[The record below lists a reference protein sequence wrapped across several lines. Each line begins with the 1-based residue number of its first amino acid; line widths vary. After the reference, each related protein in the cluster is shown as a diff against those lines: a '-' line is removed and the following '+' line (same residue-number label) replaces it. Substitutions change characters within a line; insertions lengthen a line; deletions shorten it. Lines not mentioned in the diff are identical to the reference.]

1 MHEGLVMGSV
11 MESARHES
19 RCRHLAMESAASAG
33 EGHRTVAAAAAAASY
48 VARREEIAQCVCL
61 CAAVAAA
68 KSALRVVVAA
78 VVAAA
83 AACGVVAPVDEARRG
98 AFR

>member
-1 MHEGLVMGSV
+1 MHEGLVMGCV
-11 MESARHES
+11 MESARHGS

-33 EGHRTVAAAAAAASY
+33 EGHRTVAAAAAASY
-48 VARREEIAQCVCL
+48 VARREEIAQCVWL
-61 CAAVAAA
+61 WAAVAAV